1 MRFYVHQDMQSEAI
15 PEWMAMIDLPDDELT
30 APIDSWNSS
39 RVAESSHRS
48 AEVLA
53 DLVRRLGR

>member
-1 MRFYVHQDMQSEAI
+1 MRFYVHPDMQSECV
-15 PEWMAMIDLPDDELT
+15 PEWMIASDLPDDELT
-30 APIDSWNSS
+30 SPIDHWNSP
-39 RVAESSHRS
+39 RVAESGHRS